1 MRMKQKIA
9 NYTVII
15 ESQKRLGTNKTCYT
29 ALAPIL
35 GIATEADTI
44 EEVKKSIQL
53 LIQFHLDCLAQE
65 GETVPLEAEHPL
77 VTRSQVIIPAGA
89 NISS

>member
-1 MRMKQKIA
+1 MKQKIA

-44 EEVKKSIQL
+44 EEVKKSIQS
-53 LIQFHLDCLAQE
+53 LIQFHLESLTQE
-65 GETVPLEAEHPL
+65 GETIPLEAGYPL
-77 VTRSQVIIPAGA
+77 VTRSQVIIPSGA

>member
-1 MRMKQKIA
+1 MKQQIA

-15 ESQKRLGTNKTCYT
+15 EKQKRIGSKKTCY
-29 ALAPIL
+29 AAYVPIL

-44 EEVKKSIQL
+44 EQVEKEIQS
-53 LIQFHLDCLAQE
+53 LIQFHLDCLAEE
-65 GETVPLEAEHPL
+65 GETIPVETEPTL
-77 VTRSQVIIPAGA
+77 VTRSQVIIPARA